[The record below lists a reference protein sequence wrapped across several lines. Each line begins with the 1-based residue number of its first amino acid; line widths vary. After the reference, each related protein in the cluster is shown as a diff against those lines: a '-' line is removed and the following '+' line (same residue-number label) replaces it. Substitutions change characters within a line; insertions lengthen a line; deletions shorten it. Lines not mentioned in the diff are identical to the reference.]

1 MIIDGHA
8 HIFESILGLNRDG
21 VTTSGEYGRF
31 RAGTME
37 RAFMPAAFKKVTFDS
52 EMLLASMDEAGIDF
66 AVLLQ
71 NPTIGERNQEIQSS
85 VLRSGGRLAGTI
97 LIDPFDGYEPG
108 AVLNQWSSPLV
119 QSCKIEMSET
129 WGLSGIHPDASWRSA
144 EMGAVF
150 RAVADRGLKLI
161 LDPGPM
167 TERGYDVEGLEALFE
182 EYDSVPVLLEHFG
195 YPSPETSTDATQK
208 KLWRS
213 MVSLARMQNVYL
225 GLSALPELLMD
236 DYPCETSL
244 SLIKEVLD
252 IVGEQKIIWGSDI
265 PSTLRRMT
273 YRQMY
278 SYILGSDLPNSVVSR
293 ILGGNALEF
302 FPELSESRG
311 IL

>member
-1 MIIDGHA
+1 MIIDVHA
-8 HIFESILGLNRDG
+8 HIFESIHGFNREG
-21 VTTSGEYGRF
+21 KTTSGEYGRL

-37 RAFMPAAFKKVTFDS
+37 RVFMPAAFKKVTFDS
-52 EMLLASMDEAGIDF
+52 EMLLASMDEAEIDR

-71 NPTIGERNQEIQSS
+71 NPTIGERNREIKSS

-97 LIDPFDGYEPG
+97 LIDPFDGNEPG
-108 AVLNQWSSPLV
+108 AVLNKWSSPLV

-144 EMGAVF
+144 KMEAVF
-150 RAVADRGLKLI
+150 RAVAYRGLKLI

-167 TERGYDVEGLEALFE
+167 TERGYDVVGLEALFNE
-182 EYDSVPVLLEHFG
+182 FNSVPVLLEHFG
-195 YPSPETSTDATQK
+195 YPSPETLKDTIRK
-208 KLWRS
+208 NLWRS
-213 MVSLARMQNVYL
+213 MISLARKPNVYL
-225 GLSALPELLMD
+225 GLSALPELLLD

-252 IVGEQKIIWGSDI
+252 IVGERKILWGSDV

-278 SYILGSDLPNSVVSR
+278 RYILGSDLPDPVVSR
-293 ILGGNALEF
+293 ILGGNAVEF
-302 FPELSESRG
+302 FPELSEPG
-311 IL
+311 GNL